1 MILYNKKKQWHLPD
15 AAMHDPS
22 KFSNTTRTLNSY
34 WSAISSKG
42 KCPLYSTSQ
51 NVAKWRLCVGHVQ
64 TEGFCFDAFFC
75 KLLLFFFV
83 RVFVVKNMVKS
94 KKAAQKL
101 ARKSAQAGP
110 KEVKNNPFEIHTN
123 KRKHDILGRKLKH
136 DRGLPGIS
144 RSKAIKKVGITY
156 INIKQS
162 KFLRREI

>member
-1 MILYNKKKQWHLPD
+1 M
-15 AAMHDPS
+15 
-22 KFSNTTRTLNSY
+22 
-34 WSAISSKG
+34 
-42 KCPLYSTSQ
+42 
-51 NVAKWRLCVGHVQ
+51 
-64 TEGFCFDAFFC
+64 
-75 KLLLFFFV
+75 
-83 RVFVVKNMVKS
+83 FVVKNMVKS